1 MTKINI
7 TTCEPVISL
16 FRSRLSIREQ
26 TKTAVSEKQVRERE
40 SGSEG
45 SGKTPLIFSL
55 LARRLSHRLTEGLE
69 QAKPLYGQ
77 GQQNGGGGRQGGL
90 GGCVANPQFQE
101 KMK

>member
-7 TTCEPVISL
+7 TTCEPVVSL
-16 FRSRLSIREQ
+16 FEALNQGKQ
-26 TKTAVSEKQVRERE
+26 TKTAAREKHAREQE

-55 LARRLSHRLTEGLE
+55 LARRSSHRLTEGLE

-77 GQQNGGGGRQGGL
+77 GQQNGGGGRQGGF